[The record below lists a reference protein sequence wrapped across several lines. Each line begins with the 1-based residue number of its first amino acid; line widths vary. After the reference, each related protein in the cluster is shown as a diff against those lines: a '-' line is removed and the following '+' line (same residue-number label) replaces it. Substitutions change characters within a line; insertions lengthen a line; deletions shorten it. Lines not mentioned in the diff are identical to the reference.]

1 MLSYRHGFHAGNH
14 ADVLKHMTL
23 CLIMRALTQKDKPAT
38 FIDTH
43 SGAGLY
49 DLTSG
54 FASKNLE
61 YNTGWDLIKDN
72 AKLQE
77 LIPEYY
83 KVCVLN
89 MRAYCRSLSIKLTS
103 VWSCALAVI
112 PLTPCCHH

>member
-61 YNTGWDLIKDN
+61 YSTGWDLIKDN
-72 AKLQE
+72 AKLHE

-83 KVCVLN
+83 KVC
-89 MRAYCRSLSIKLTS
+89 AQ
-103 VWSCALAVI
+103 AL
-112 PLTPCCHH
+112 